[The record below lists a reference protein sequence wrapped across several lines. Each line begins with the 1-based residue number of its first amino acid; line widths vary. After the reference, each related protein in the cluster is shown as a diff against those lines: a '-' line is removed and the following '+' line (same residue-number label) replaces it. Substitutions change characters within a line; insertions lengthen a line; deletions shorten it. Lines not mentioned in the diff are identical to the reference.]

1 MNNPTDYQV
10 HLGSFPVSPPPPQR
24 PDPAAPLYA
33 SEDGV
38 VASLSNSEC
47 IFQVRR
53 TGETHVMTFQ
63 VLQALDQ
70 SREFRSLDEHAAR
83 ISATIPGLE
92 AQREGVRR
100 VLESLV
106 ARNLL
111 VSDGDFL
118 ARVTTASPRAPAPL
132 RAVFIRACDRPQQL
146 AQLLASLTDYERQ
159 FRASRHYVLLDDSTT
174 RDAANRHRDLLRE
187 FARATGCKLTYIGH
201 AERDRIAM
209 RLARAVPRAAAALP
223 ALLGNGAPPTGEGRR
238 FGGGRGWN
246 LALLLSA
253 GARLVLLDDDH
264 RLPLRRLEDARA
276 GLDPNPLAAATTQFH
291 RNLENALGAGE
302 EVATDPFELHLDA
315 AGHLLGELAA
325 TPRYAIDRATL
336 RGLALSRLDH
346 LQGDAPVLATHHG
359 SYGSSR
365 TESGL
370 WLYQLPPDE
379 RAAFVRDRDEYLRNV
394 EGGSLWYG
402 YRQARAATAGTF
414 SPFALDNSR
423 MLPCTNALGRGEDA
437 LFSRLSELCHP
448 GALMLE
454 LPVAIGHVQETARK
468 RSTRTLAAHTPRFNY
483 FVADY
488 VQRQLPEFHADDP
501 AQRLALVAAH
511 LRDIG
516 AASEAGRL
524 RQLQEYLAYARA
536 DLIERLQNQFDGA
549 PEAPVWWQADVR
561 SIIEANGRALI
572 AKAPPRLGDWPEAA
586 DAAACA
592 RLLREET
599 TSLAEA
605 CEAWPALWAH
615 AREQGERLLGAV

>member
-1 MNNPTDYQV
+1 
-10 HLGSFPVSPPPPQR
+10 L
-24 PDPAAPLYA
+24 
-33 SEDGV
+33 
-38 VASLSNSEC
+38 
-47 IFQVRR
+47 
-53 TGETHVMTFQ
+53 
-63 VLQALDQ
+63 
-70 SREFRSLDEHAAR
+70 
-83 ISATIPGLE
+83 
-92 AQREGVRR
+92 
-100 VLESLV
+100 
-106 ARNLL
+106 
-111 VSDGDFL
+111 
-118 ARVTTASPRAPAPL
+118 
-132 RAVFIRACDRPQQL
+132 
-146 AQLLASLTDYERQ
+146 
-159 FRASRHYVLLDDSTT
+159 
-174 RDAANRHRDLLRE
+174 
-187 FARATGCKLTYIGH
+187 
-201 AERDRIAM
+201 
-209 RLARAVPRAAAALP
+209 
-223 ALLGNGAPPTGEGRR
+223 
-238 FGGGRGWN
+238 N

-253 GARLVLLDDDH
+253 GARLVLHDDDH

-276 GLDPNPLAAATTQFH
+276 GLDPNPLAAATSQFH

-302 EVATDPFELHLDA
+302 EIASDPFELHLDA
-315 AGHLLGELAA
+315 AGHVLGELAA

-346 LQGDAPVLATHHG
+346 LQGEAPVLATHHG

-483 FVADY
+483 FIADY
-488 VQRQLPEFHADDP
+488 VQ
-501 AQRLALVAAH
+501 
-511 LRDIG
+511 
-516 AASEAGRL
+516 